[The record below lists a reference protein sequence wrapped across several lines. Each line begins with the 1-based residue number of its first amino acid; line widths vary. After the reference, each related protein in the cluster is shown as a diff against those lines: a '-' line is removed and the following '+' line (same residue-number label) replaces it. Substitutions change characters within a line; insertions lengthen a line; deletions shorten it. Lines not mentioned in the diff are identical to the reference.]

1 MREGETI
8 CICIIYR
15 ESLYCIKKIF
25 SGKESVAILKK
36 KLGPAERRK
45 AHNSVVL
52 LIKGE
57 KLERGMHKQKEK
69 STDQESQRPPAS
81 DMSREGWRSL
91 TFSR

>member
-1 MREGETI
+1 M
-8 CICIIYR
+8 
-15 ESLYCIKKIF
+15 KKIF
-25 SGKESVAILKK
+25 SRKESVAILKK

-91 TFSR
+91 TSTDKPTSILVSLLACRAVGE